1 MKKLYVDAT
10 ETQLGRVGSFVVKQ
24 ALKGD
29 EVYVLNAEKAIM
41 SGNKKDILSEI
52 TNLRNKGGNS
62 LKGPKIPR
70 PPHRLLKRLIRGMLP
85 WDRQR
90 GRDAYKRIKCY
101 KTGELDVEGKEII
114 KLKTRLPFKYMEL
127 NEISRLI

>member
-1 MKKLYVDAT
+1 MKIYVDAT
-10 ETQLGRVGSFVVKQ
+10 EIPLGRLGSFIVKS

-29 EVYVLNAEKAIM
+29 EVFVLNSEKTII
-41 SGNKKDILSEI
+41 SGGRADIIEGI

-62 LKGPKIPR
+62 LKGPIVPR
-70 PPHRLLKRLIRGMLP
+70 PAERLLKRLIRGMLP

-101 KTGELDVEGKEII
+101 KSGEFDSAKVKMVKI
-114 KLKTRLPFKYMEL
+114 KTQLPRSYMEL
-127 NEISRLI
+127 KEISRLI